1 MKNIRECLLG
11 VEYYHISE
19 NYIAGIREKRYDREK
34 IFQLLP
40 DFTINSNDYN
50 QPILA
55 EYFHQF
61 IGWEKSEN
69 PKIFIYF
76 NLKTIDNI
84 LQEDID
90 NAGIE
95 ELFKEY
101 DFKEI
106 LSVFKPHTDDDIKH
120 LVLPSINYL
129 IIEETY
135 IGGYDYYYGGY
146 EYDIETKIVGY
157 LDSNLNKKYFNHEK
171 IYKLNKELNNLKN
184 KENG

>member
-1 MKNIRECLLG
+1 MIDKEERLLG
-11 VEYYHISE
+11 VEYYQISE
-19 NYIAGIREKRYDREK
+19 NYIAGIREKRYNREN

-40 DFTINSNDYN
+40 DFTTNTNDGQHN
-50 QPILA
+50 QPMLA

-69 PKIFIYF
+69 PKVYLYF
-76 NLKTIDNI
+76 NLKTVDNL

-90 NAGIE
+90 AVGIE
-95 ELFKEY
+95 ELFREY

-106 LSVFKPHTDDDIKH
+106 LSVFKPHTDDHMRH
-120 LVLPSINYL
+120 LALPSINYL
-129 IIEETY
+129 IIENIYT
-135 IGGYDYYYGGY
+135 GGYDHYYGGY

-171 IYKLNKELNNLKN
+171 IYKRNNN
-184 KENG
+184 